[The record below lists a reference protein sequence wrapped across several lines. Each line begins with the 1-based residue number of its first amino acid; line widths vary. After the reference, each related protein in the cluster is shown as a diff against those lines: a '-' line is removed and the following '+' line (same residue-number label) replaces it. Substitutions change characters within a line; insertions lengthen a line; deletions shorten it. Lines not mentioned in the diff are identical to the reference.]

1 MLNML
6 WHDQCVVL
14 GVADRCDREL
24 KETGMR
30 TKIQKMK
37 QEKDMAAFDRVYAPW
52 QIPESLDCM
61 FQQFIRHESYLVI
74 VSL

>member
-14 GVADRCDREL
+14 GVADRCDWEL

-30 TKIQKMK
+30 IKLQNMK
-37 QEKDMAAFDRVYAPW
+37 QEKDMAAFDRVYAPR
-52 QIPESLDCM
+52 ES
-61 FQQFIRHESYLVI
+61 
-74 VSL
+74 